1 MQSVQLLDFRRT
13 LATFLYNE
21 IKADDLTAKAVLN
34 YYDAR
39 PVAVYTSLNY
49 DRLAAII
56 QQYADWIWQLM
67 PNQDQQ
73 LELLDIQ
80 EVRS

>member
-1 MQSVQLLDFRRT
+1 M
-13 LATFLYNE
+13 
-21 IKADDLTAKAVLN
+21 TAA
-34 YYDAR
+34 